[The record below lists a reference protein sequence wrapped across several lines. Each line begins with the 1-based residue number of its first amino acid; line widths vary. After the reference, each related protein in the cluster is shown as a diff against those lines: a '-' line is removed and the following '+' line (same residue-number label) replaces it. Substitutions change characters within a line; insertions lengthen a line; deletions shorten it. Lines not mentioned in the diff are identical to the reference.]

1 MTLTSTPTMKEN
13 LHMQQLL
20 SFVFTLM
27 FLSGCA
33 ATIGQSSRPS
43 SVNQQMAACMATT
56 KQTNIL
62 AIEVPAANNFISNK
76 MAAATMQMGGSST
89 VSALV
94 EVLSQPTRLPLAVI
108 GFNDEVTAATLEVAL
123 RKLAP
128 GVNRS
133 RQPLCFAGDPQ
144 YGAQLKVAAEA
155 AGVLLLMAPNP

>member
-1 MTLTSTPTMKEN
+1 MKLASTASIKEN

-20 SFVFTLM
+20 PLIFSLG

-33 ATIGQSSRPS
+33 GIGSQSSQS
-43 SVNQQMAACMATT
+43 SSLNQKMAACMAAT
-56 KQTNIL
+56 KQSNLL

-76 MAAATMQMGGSST
+76 MAAATLRMGGSNT
-89 VSALV
+89 VNTLV

-108 GFNDEVTAATLEVAL
+108 GANDEVTAATLELAL

-133 RQPLCFAGDPQ
+133 KQPLCFAGDPQ
-144 YGAQLKVAAEA
+144 YEAQLKAAAEA
-155 AGVLLLMAPNP
+155 VGVLLLMAPNS